1 MEPQSRSITTHQ
13 GSLVLTV
20 NTFEDGPSIQITVR
34 WSDGQVGAYLTEDE
48 ARALAA
54 NLTAA
59 ADDYDEEN
67 SRRGEQYDEMRLEA

>member
-34 WSDGQVGAYLTEDE
+34 WPDGQVGAYLTEDE
-48 ARALAA
+48 ARALAD
-54 NLTAA
+54 NLIAA
-59 ADDYDEEN
+59 A
-67 SRRGEQYDEMRLEA
+67 S

>member
-1 MEPQSRSITTHQ
+1 MEPESRSLTTHQ

>member
-59 ADDYDEEN
+59 ADDWDEEN